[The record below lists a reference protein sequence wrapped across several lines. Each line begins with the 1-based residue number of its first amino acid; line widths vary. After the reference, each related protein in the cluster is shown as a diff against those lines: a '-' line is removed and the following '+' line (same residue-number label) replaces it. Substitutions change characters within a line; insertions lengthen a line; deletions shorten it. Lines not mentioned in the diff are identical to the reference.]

1 MSKKCGQGFYT
12 KTAEDVTWRSLT
24 IDNKTM
30 FSYAATKLHA
40 LIEYA
45 SYALFVTYKLIFKV
59 N

>member
-30 FSYAATKLHA
+30 FSYAATKLHV

-45 SYALFVTYKLIFKV
+45 SYAIFVT
-59 N
+59 